1 MNKTPLLHETW
12 IIAKDHQE
20 IKFEDRHL
28 KIFNNKFGK
37 NISGNIVH
45 FGGGSGG
52 GIWSYILAKNA
63 TKLTIVDYSPA
74 MIKIIKNT
82 FKLNNLST
90 KNIDIVCDLMESY
103 NKNLPQ
109 ADFVIFTWS
118 MSFSNLNKTIK
129 NITKNCKK
137 GCKVIIAETLRP
149 ILASMRTD
157 LSKETR
163 SEMIKWKNN
172 MLKIEE
178 LFNKNKEWKKSQKKE
193 ILGRGIPDLM
203 LYYKKK

>member
-1 MNKTPLLHETW
+1 MYKTPILHETW
-12 IIAKDHQE
+12 ITAKNQQE
-20 IKFEDRHL
+20 TKFEDRDLTH
-28 KIFNNKFGK
+28 FNNRFGK
-37 NISGNIVH
+37 NISGNIVQ

-52 GIWSYILAKNA
+52 GIYSYILAQIS

-74 MIKIIKNT
+74 MIKIIKKT

-90 KNIDIVCDLMESY
+90 KNIDIVCDIMESY

-118 MSFSNLNKTIK
+118 ISFSNLNKTIK

-137 GCKVIIAETLRP
+137 GCKIIIAETLRP

-157 LSKETR
+157 LSKEKHL
-163 SEMIKWKNN
+163 EMIKWKNN
-172 MLKIEE
+172 LLKIEK
-178 LFNKNKEWKKSQKKE
+178 LFNKNKAWKKTYKKK
-193 ILGRGIPDLM
+193 ILGRNIPSL
-203 LYYKKK
+203 K